1 MKEIYIEL
9 DGKQLPCRPTMG
21 AMLRFKK
28 ETGRD
33 AMTITDNDLEG
44 NITFLWCCIVSACK
58 HDGKEFDMSLMDFA
72 DAVGLDEVSSWADQL
87 SAAGKSGDG
96 AAATDGEKKTRR
108 K

>member
-1 MKEIYIEL
+1 MKEIYLEL
-9 DGKQLPCRPTMG
+9 GGKQLPCRPTMG

-33 AMTITDNDLEG
+33 AMTITNDDLEG

-72 DAVGLDEVSSWADQL
+72 DAVGLDDVISWADQL
-87 SAAGKSGDG
+87 NDAGKSGDG